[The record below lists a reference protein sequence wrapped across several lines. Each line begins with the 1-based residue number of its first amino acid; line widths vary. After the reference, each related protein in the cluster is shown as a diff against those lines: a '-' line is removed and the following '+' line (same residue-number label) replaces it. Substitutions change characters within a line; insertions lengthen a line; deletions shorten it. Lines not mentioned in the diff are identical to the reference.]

1 MKHTT
6 NTTLHL
12 AGPGSGGCGQDSP
25 PPGPRSD
32 GPHQRRPRGE
42 RHAAIRTQQELDVV
56 VTREGGQVDV
66 HQGEGVEY
74 LHQRLDGNLDVS
86 EASLTQTARGRVGR
100 RLLEQPP
107 EGAAEGLHEPLAL
120 RPGSSRLLGRAV
132 LKLELPHLR
141 KLDEVAG
148 PRHGDAAG
156 SGHQVVELLHVQI
169 LRRGEHLGRK
179 Y

>member
-1 MKHTT
+1 MNIINNNKY
-6 NTTLHL
+6 L

-32 GPHQRRPRGE
+32 GTHQRRPSGE

-56 VTREGGQVDV
+56 VTRERGQVDV

-74 LHQRLDGNLDVS
+74 LHQRLDGDLDMS

-100 RLLEQPP
+100 GLPKQPP
-107 EGAAEGLHEPLAL
+107 KRAAEGLHEPLAL
-120 RPGSSRLLGRAV
+120 RPGPGRLLGRAV
-132 LKLELPHLR
+132 LQLELPHLR
-141 KLDEVAG
+141 ELDEVAG

-156 SGHQVVELLHVQI
+156 GGHQVVELLHVQI
-169 LRRGEHLGRK
+169 LRRGEHLGRN